1 MTECYLCPRLCGARR
16 EAGEYGFCGQSADIN
31 ISRADL
37 HMFEE
42 PVISGKHG
50 SGTIF
55 FSGCSLRCVFC
66 QNRAIS
72 RAISDKGMTLTPREL
87 ADTMLSLEEK
97 GAHNINLVTPTHFA
111 DKIVDALLLVK
122 HRLSIPVVYNSSGYE
137 RVETLRTLRGLV
149 DIYMPDIK
157 YASSELAKRY
167 SLALDYPQVAIAAIK
182 EMVDQTC
189 APMFDSDGML
199 KKGTLVRHLV
209 LPAHRDDSIEVMR
222 MLASAVPPDMILLSL
237 MSQYTPEFALDSPHK
252 NLHRRL
258 TTFEYDSVLEVAQ
271 TLGFDGF
278 SQKRDSASSVYTP
291 DF

>member
-16 EAGEYGFCGQSADIN
+16 EAGEYGFCAQGAEMK
-31 ISRADL
+31 ISRAYL

-42 PVISGKHG
+42 PVISGACG

-72 RAISDKGMTLTPREL
+72 RAESDTGKVVTIREL
-87 ADTMLSLEEK
+87 ADIMLSLKEK

-111 DKIVDALLLVK
+111 DKIAKALSIVK
-122 HRLSIPVVYNSSGYE
+122 GKLSIPVVYNSSGYE
-137 RVETLRTLRGLV
+137 RVETLRMLDGLV
-149 DIYMPDIK
+149 DVYMPDIK
-157 YASSELAKRY
+157 YASSEIAELY
-167 SLALDYPQVAIAAIK
+167 SSAPDYAEAAYAAIA
-182 EMVDQTC
+182 EMVRQTG
-189 APMFDSDGML
+189 APVIDSDGLM

-209 LPAHRDDSIEVMR
+209 LPSHRNDSIEVLR
-222 MLASAVPPDMILLSL
+222 RLAAAVEPHMILLSL

-258 TTFEYDSVLEVAQ
+258 TSFEYDSVLAVAQ
-271 TLGFDGF
+271 RLGFNGF
-278 SQKRDSASSVYTP
+278 SQKRASATADYTP
-291 DF
+291 KF